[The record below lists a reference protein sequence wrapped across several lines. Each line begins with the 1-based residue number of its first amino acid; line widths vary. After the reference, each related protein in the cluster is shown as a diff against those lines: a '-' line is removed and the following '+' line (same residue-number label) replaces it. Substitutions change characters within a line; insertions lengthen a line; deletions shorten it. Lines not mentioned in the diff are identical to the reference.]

1 MLYLILAIA
10 SSALVSISIRL
21 SERYVKH
28 NVGMLCMNYIICLI
42 LAVGYTGAGQG
53 FQRGAGAGMAAVL
66 GILNG
71 MLFLASFLLL
81 QFNVRKNG
89 VVLSATFMKLGV
101 LVPTL
106 LSVLVFHEKPEVQ
119 QILGFGIALLAIVL
133 INFEKGQGEAG
144 FKLGLLLLL
153 VGGGSGDAMAKI
165 YDEIGSPRFE
175 EAIVLINFE
184 KGQGEAGFKLGL
196 LLLLVGGGSG
206 DAMAKIYDEIGSPRF
221 EEQFLCVTFAS
232 ALILCF
238 ALLCYKKQKITK
250 TEVLFGVLVG
260 IPNYFS
266 ARFLLKA
273 VGEVPAVVAYPT
285 YSVATIVVISLVGML
300 CFKEKITKRQQ
311 AAIGIILVALILL
324 NV

>member
-53 FQRGAGAGMAAVL
+53 FQRGAGAGVAAVL

-119 QILGFGIALLAIVL
+119 QILGFGIALL
-133 INFEKGQGEAG
+133 
-144 FKLGLLLLL
+144 
-153 VGGGSGDAMAKI
+153 
-165 YDEIGSPRFE
+165 
-175 EAIVLINFE
+175 AIVLINFE

>member
-175 EAIVLINFE
+175 E
-184 KGQGEAGFKLGL
+184 
-196 LLLLVGGGSG
+196 
-206 DAMAKIYDEIGSPRF
+206 
-221 EEQFLCVTFAS
+221 QFLCVTFAS

>member
-53 FQRGAGAGMAAVL
+53 FQRGAGAGLAAVL

-175 EAIVLINFE
+175 E
-184 KGQGEAGFKLGL
+184 
-196 LLLLVGGGSG
+196 
-206 DAMAKIYDEIGSPRF
+206 
-221 EEQFLCVTFAS
+221 QFLCVTFAS

-250 TEVLFGVLVG
+250 TEAVFGVLVG

>member
-106 LSVLVFHEKPEVQ
+106 LSVLVFYEKPEVQ
-119 QILGFGIALLAIVL
+119 QILGFGIALL
-133 INFEKGQGEAG
+133 
-144 FKLGLLLLL
+144 
-153 VGGGSGDAMAKI
+153 
-165 YDEIGSPRFE
+165 
-175 EAIVLINFE
+175 AIVLINFE

>member
-28 NVGMLCMNYIICLI
+28 NVGMLCMNYIICLV

-53 FQRGAGAGMAAVL
+53 FQRGAGAGVAAAL

-133 INFEKGQGEAG
+133 INFEKGH
-144 FKLGLLLLL
+144 
-153 VGGGSGDAMAKI
+153 
-165 YDEIGSPRFE
+165 
-175 EAIVLINFE
+175 
-184 KGQGEAGFKLGL
+184 GEAGFKLGL

-250 TEVLFGVLVG
+250 TEVVFGVLVG

-273 VGEVPAVVAYPT
+273 IGEVPAVVAYPT

>member
-10 SSALVSISIRL
+10 SSALVSIFIRL
-21 SERYVKH
+21 SENYVK
-28 NVGMLCMNYIICLI
+28 NNISMLCMNYMMCLM
-42 LAVGYTGAGQG
+42 LAVGYTGMDKVFETGEG
-53 FQRGAGAGMAAVL
+53 FGTAIGL
-66 GILNG
+66 GVVNG
-71 MLFLASFLLL
+71 ILFLASFVLL
-81 QFNVRKNG
+81 QINVRRNG

-106 LSVLVFHEKPEVQ
+106 LSVIAFREKPEVQ
-119 QILGFGIALLAIVL
+119 QVIGFLIALMAIVL

-144 FKLGLLLLL
+144 FKIGLLLLL
-153 VGGGSGDAMAKI
+153 LGGGSGDAMAKI
-165 YDEIGSPRFE
+165 YDE
-175 EAIVLINFE
+175 
-184 KGQGEAGFKLGL
+184 
-196 LLLLVGGGSG
+196 VG
-206 DAMAKIYDEIGSPRF
+206 AAQF
-221 EEQFLCVTFAS
+221 EEQFLCFTFAS
-232 ALILCF
+232 ALVLCVIL
-238 ALLCYKKQKITK
+238 AIKKQQKLTK
-250 TEVLFGVLVG
+250 TDILFGLLVG

>member
-10 SSALVSISIRL
+10 SSALVSIFIRL
-21 SERYVKH
+21 SENYVK
-28 NVGMLCMNYIICLI
+28 NNISMLCMNYMMCLM
-42 LAVGYTGAGQG
+42 LAVGYTGMDKVFETGEG
-53 FQRGAGAGMAAVL
+53 FGTAIGL
-66 GILNG
+66 GVVNG
-71 MLFLASFLLL
+71 ILFLASFVLL
-81 QFNVRKNG
+81 QINVRRNG

-106 LSVLVFHEKPEVQ
+106 LSVIAFREKPEVQ
-119 QILGFGIALLAIVL
+119 QVIGFLVALLAIVL

-144 FKLGLLLLL
+144 FKIGLILLLL
-153 VGGGSGDAMAKI
+153 GGGSGDAMAKI
-165 YDEIGSPRFE
+165 YDE
-175 EAIVLINFE
+175 
-184 KGQGEAGFKLGL
+184 
-196 LLLLVGGGSG
+196 VG
-206 DAMAKIYDEIGSPRF
+206 AAQF
-221 EEQFLCVTFAS
+221 EEQFLCFTFAS
-232 ALILCF
+232 ALILCV
-238 ALLCYKKQKITK
+238 LLAIKKQQKLTK
-250 TEVLFGVLVG
+250 TDILFGLLVG

>member
-1 MLYLILAIA
+1 
-10 SSALVSISIRL
+10 
-21 SERYVKH
+21 
-28 NVGMLCMNYIICLI
+28 MNYIICLI

-53 FQRGAGAGMAAVL
+53 FQRGAGAGVAAVL

-119 QILGFGIALLAIVL
+119 QILGFGIALL
-133 INFEKGQGEAG
+133 
-144 FKLGLLLLL
+144 
-153 VGGGSGDAMAKI
+153 
-165 YDEIGSPRFE
+165 
-175 EAIVLINFE
+175 AIVLINFE